1 MDINFFSCVGV
12 VSLNAILLTWMRRNI
27 GGIWIVGNPLGFSN
41 GLGERV
47 DNNLVA
53 GI

>member
-1 MDINFFSCVGV
+1 
-12 VSLNAILLTWMRRNI
+12 MRRNI

-41 GLGERV
+41 GLGIRL
-47 DNNLVA
+47 DNNLVV